1 MAGRDLYARVILP
14 LAVEGMFTYRI
25 PEAFQKKISPG
36 SRVLVS
42 FGKKRIYSALV
53 YAIDQEAPE
62 AFTPKNILDLLDD
75 LPMVGKR
82 QLELWD
88 WMSSYY
94 MCTQGEVMR
103 AALPSG
109 LRPESESRVRF
120 NQHYEDEAIL
130 GSFERL
136 LLEVVKE
143 EGELSVGELQLSGI
157 SKNPMAILKHLV
169 DLGAVEINEFIRYSV
184 SRKSVSYLR
193 FSESYRTEQALHALL
208 DQLTRAPKQRE
219 VVEHILDLTA
229 AAPLEQAPELR
240 KREVTM
246 LPGSAGAVNAL
257 IKKGVLEQFEKEE
270 LGREQDPQ
278 TEDQALQDLNPDQE
292 DALQQIREQFASHQT
307 VLLHGVT
314 SSGKT
319 ELYIHL
325 IRDMLEQGKQ
335 VLYLLPEIAL
345 TTQII
350 GRIRQVFGNRV
361 GVYHSRYSDSERV
374 HVYRNLLGLTDDT
387 SYGVVI
393 GVRSAIFL
401 PFTNLGLIIID
412 EEHESTYKQH
422 DPAPRYHARDTAQV
436 LALYHNARVLMGTAT
451 PSFESLYNA
460 RNHKFGYVQLS
471 IRFGSVEA
479 PEMVV
484 ANIKE
489 AIKRK
494 QMVSHF
500 TPQLIH
506 AMREALERG
515 EQIILFQNRRGYS
528 HFIVCNECGHIPKC
542 GRCDVSLTYHRI
554 SGKLEC
560 HYCGHKENMPAGCP
574 SCRSTRMSM
583 KGFGTEKIEDE
594 LPLVFEGI
602 RVGRLDTDTTRSL
615 AGTGKTI
622 RNFEEGKL
630 DVLIGTQMLSKGLD
644 FDHVSLVGVLDADQ
658 MLHFPDFRAFE
669 RSYQLISQVS
679 GRAGRRKTRG
689 KVIIQTMDPDHP
701 VIRYILRQDLDGLYQ
716 DQMEERR
723 LFGYPPFKRMIRISF
738 RHKIPSILD
747 GAIDLVG
754 KDLKEIFAERVFGP
768 QYPPVRKTH
777 NQFVKQIILK
787 IEREASFE
795 RARELLG
802 EVLDRLARNEVF
814 KSVRISIDV
823 DPF

>member
-1 MAGRDLYARVILP
+1 
-14 LAVEGMFTYRI
+14 
-25 PEAFQKKISPG
+25 
-36 SRVLVS
+36 
-42 FGKKRIYSALV
+42 
-53 YAIDQEAPE
+53 
-62 AFTPKNILDLLDD
+62 
-75 LPMVGKR
+75 
-82 QLELWD
+82 
-88 WMSSYY
+88 
-94 MCTQGEVMR
+94 MR

-109 LRPESESRVRF
+109 LRPESESKVQF
-120 NQHYEDEAIL
+120 NQHYEDEGVL
-130 GSFERL
+130 DSHERL
-136 LLEVVKE
+136 LLEVVKDQ
-143 EGELSVGELQLSGI
+143 GELSVGELQLSGI

-169 DLGAVEINEFIRYSV
+169 DLGAVEINEFIRYTV
-184 SRKSVSYLR
+184 ARKSISYIR
-193 FSESYRTEQALHALL
+193 FSEPFRTEQALHGLL
-208 DQLTRAPKQRE
+208 DQLARAPKQRE
-219 VVEHILDLTA
+219 LVERILDLTGTTH
-229 AAPLEQAPELR
+229 LEQAPSIR
-240 KREVTM
+240 KKEVTI
-246 LPGSAGAVNAL
+246 LPGASGAVNAL

-270 LGREQDPQ
+270 WGQEQDPDIDGQ
-278 TEDQALQDLNPDQE
+278 PVHALNKEQE
-292 DALQQIREQFASHQT
+292 GALKKIREQFNSQQT

-325 IRDMLEQGKQ
+325 IREVLDKGKQ

-350 GRIRQVFGNRV
+350 GRIRQVFGHRV

-374 HVYRNLLGLTDDT
+374 HVYRNLLGLTDDPT
-387 SYGVVI
+387 YSVVI

-401 PFTNLGLIIID
+401 PFKKLGMIIID

-436 LALYHNARVLMGTAT
+436 LALFHNARVLMGTAT

-460 RNHKFGYVQLS
+460 KNHKFGYVKLEN
-471 IRFGSVEA
+471 RYGSVEA

-500 TPQLIH
+500 TPQLAQAIK
-506 AMREALERG
+506 ETLGRG

-528 HFIVCNECGHIPKC
+528 HYIVCNDCGHIPKC

-560 HYCGHKENMPAGCP
+560 HYCGHKENMPSGCP
-574 SCRSTRMSM
+574 SCRETNMSM

-615 AGTGKTI
+615 VRTSKMI
-622 RNFEEGKL
+622 RNFEEGSL
-630 DVLIGTQMLSKGLD
+630 DVLIGTQMISKGLD
-644 FDHVSLVGVLDADQ
+644 FSHVSLVGVLDADQ
-658 MLHFPDFRAFE
+658 MLYFPDFRAFE

-701 VIRYILRQDLDGLYQ
+701 VIRYILQQDHEGLYM
-716 DQMEERR
+716 DQMEERQ

-747 GAIDLVG
+747 GATDLVARE
-754 KDLKEIFAERVFGP
+754 LKEIFSERVLGP

-777 NQFVKQIILK
+777 NHFLKQIIIK

-795 RARELLG
+795 RARELLK
-802 EVLDRLARNEVF
+802 EVLDGLAGNEVF
-814 KSVRISIDV
+814 RSVRISIDV
-823 DPF
+823 DPL